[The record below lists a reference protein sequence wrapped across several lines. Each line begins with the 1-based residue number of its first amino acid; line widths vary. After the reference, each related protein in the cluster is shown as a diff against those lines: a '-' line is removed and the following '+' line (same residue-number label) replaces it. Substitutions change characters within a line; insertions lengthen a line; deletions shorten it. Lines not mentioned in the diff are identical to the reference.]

1 MVSRIRMGA
10 AALCGAVMGFAGV
23 ARAECKGPAFIIP
36 GNLAEI
42 EVPLTV
48 KAGTG
53 CGFGVSGVPGAI
65 EDVQITQQPKTGR
78 ASVQNLRPV
87 YVAKPGYQGPDE
99 FTYTYIGKDQ
109 YGGPMKVS
117 VKRKITVVPSF

>member
-1 MVSRIRMGA
+1 MKKYVFMASISLACLAFGSDA
-10 AALCGAVMGFAGV
+10 QAD
-23 ARAECKGPAFIIP
+23 CKGPPFYIP

-53 CGFGVSGVPGAI
+53 CRFGVSGVPGAI
-65 EDVQITQQPKTGR
+65 DEVRITQAPRNGKAG
-78 ASVQNLRPV
+78 VENLNPF

-99 FTYTYIGKDQ
+99 LTYTYIGKDQ
-109 YGGPMKVS
+109 YGGPMRVS
-117 VKRKITVVPSF
+117 IKRKITIVPNL